1 MNWAEMVVV
10 IVIVAT
16 IGSVLKARWGIVED
30 KDGNEVHVGN
40 GAAAAENEAL
50 RRELAALKERL
61 HVLERL
67 ATEDTAARR
76 LDQEI
81 ERLRDRT

>member
-30 KDGNEVHVGN
+30 KDGNEVHVGH
-40 GAAAAENEAL
+40 AAAATENEAL